1 MQPIRT
7 SPAVSSNTVDGK
19 EIVFVSKTSHAK
31 GRAVYDMLGQE
42 SGFSFVPVDDDEQ
55 SLAKLIAES
64 GVRAFIADVVAYRGA
79 LYDALPPGGVIARFG
94 VGHDG
99 IDKAKATARGLWV
112 LNTPGVLDNAVAEQ
126 AVFMLGALARNI
138 LHLDR
143 SLKQG
148 AWSPQRGIE
157 LQGRSVA
164 VLGFGRIGQRLS
176 RKLAFGFGMDVTA
189 VDLRPESDAAHRSR
203 HKGVPGFRADCG
215 HHNYSTDI
223 FSALPH
229 AEFVVLLLA
238 ATPQTR
244 QLAGERF
251 FRAMRS
257 GARLVNG
264 ARGSLVDEAA
274 LFDALAS
281 GHLGGAALDVFE
293 NEPYVPVDP
302 ERDLRTLPNLILTP
316 HTGSN
321 TEESNAAMAEASGRA
336 VIHALTRG
344 VGDLD
349 CLVNRPMPG
358 HPQGCGTSS

>member
-1 MQPIRT
+1 MKPIRT
-7 SPAVSSNTVDGK
+7 FPATSSNPDASK
-19 EIVFVSKTSHAK
+19 EIVFVSKTSYAK
-31 GRAVYDMLGQE
+31 GRDVYEMLGHE

-55 SLAKLIAES
+55 SLAKQVAES
-64 GVRAFIADVVAYRGA
+64 GVRAFIADVVAYRGP

-99 IDKAKATARGLWV
+99 IDKARATARGLWV

-138 LHLDR
+138 PRLDR
-143 SLKQG
+143 SMKQG
-148 AWSPQRGIE
+148 AWSPERGIE

-176 RKLAFGFGMDVTA
+176 RKLAFGFGMEVTA
-189 VDLRPESDAAHRSR
+189 VDMRPESDAAHRSR

-215 HHNYSTDI
+215 HHKYSTDI
-223 FSALPH
+223 LSALPN

-238 ATPQTR
+238 ATPQTHH
-244 QLAGERF
+244 LADEQF

-257 GARLVNG
+257 GARLVNS
-264 ARGSLVDEAA
+264 ARGSLIDEAA

-293 NEPYVPVDP
+293 NEPYLPVSP
-302 ERDLRTLPNLILTP
+302 EKDLRTLSNLVLTP

-336 VIHALTRG
+336 VIHALTKG

-349 CLVNRPMPG
+349 CLVNRPMPT
-358 HPQGCGTSS
+358 HPQGCGASS